1 MKMIAKNPQD
11 RFADADQ
18 CREHWTEIG
27 AKLGIIAVTR
37 SGEFRFQPD
46 ASAPVPPAEKPMS
59 GGKPTGGINLA
70 PAQQSSMPAP
80 ELAPQTERRIG
91 AEKSTAGG
99 PGASGE
105 NLAKGTTE
113 RQRQSS
119 TTERRQSGR
128 TSATEAITC
137 ARCGMLNRSELK
149 ACQRCGTALHKSA
162 NLTIKD
168 QEAHAAEL
176 ASKGGYREAAE
187 TYSRMADQETD
198 RKQRSIWRSKE
209 REARNFEQEKHLA
222 ELSNRSTAHLDR
234 GDLQSS
240 LEVLE
245 KGLHEVRGVGS
256 STDTIETH
264 LMQQITDLR
273 QRIGWRRR
281 RKTILFLILLAVA
294 LVVAWFGWQKMQGK
308 AGAIS
313 YLLRQ
318 SSDHHPAAMIDA
330 YNREDGATGA
340 PGAISPRNESI
351 AGIAHVKSRS
361 DVRYAG

>member
-1 MKMIAKNPQD
+1 
-11 RFADADQ
+11 
-18 CREHWTEIG
+18 
-27 AKLGIIAVTR
+27 V
-37 SGEFRFQPD
+37 
-46 ASAPVPPAEKPMS
+46 
-59 GGKPTGGINLA
+59 
-70 PAQQSSMPAP
+70 PAP
-80 ELAPQTERRIG
+80 ELAPPTERRVG
-91 AEKSTAGG
+91 TDKSSLGS

-105 NLAKGTTE
+105 NVARGTTE
-113 RQRQSS
+113 RQRHST

-137 ARCGMLNRSELK
+137 ARCGMLNRGELK
-149 ACQRCGTALHKSA
+149 ACQRCGAALHKTA
-162 NLTIKD
+162 NLSIRD
-168 QEAHAAEL
+168 QESHAGEL
-176 ASKGGYREAAE
+176 VSKGNYREAAE
-187 TYSRMADQETD
+187 TYSQMADKETD

-234 GDLQSS
+234 GDLQAS

-256 STDTIETH
+256 STETIETH
-264 LMQQITDLR
+264 LLEQITVLR

-281 RKTILFLILLAVA
+281 LKTIAFLILLAITLVA
-294 LVVAWFGWQKMQGK
+294 AWFVWQKMHGK

-318 SSDHHPAAMIDA
+318 SSHHHPAVVLETNNCQD
-330 YNREDGATGA
+330 DTTGGPGATR
-340 PGAISPRNESI
+340 PRNESTARI
-351 AGIAHVKSRS
+351 THVKSRS